1 MTAQSCIVPVNLFKS
16 APFSLFEGDH
26 IFVRV
31 SAVNDYGESVAS
43 QVGDGAVV
51 LSRPDPPTNLV
62 ND

>member
-1 MTAQSCIVPVNLFKS
+1 MPVNLFKS
-16 APFSLFEGDH
+16 APFSLFEGEH